1 MATINEDT
9 VKGTAKDYGGK
20 IEAFAGNIVGDS
32 KTEAQGKIDELK
44 GKAQDVYGQATEA
57 FGKAKDT
64 VKDWADKAP
73 EQVRQVR
80 ETASRY
86 ADEAQAKVKTTVQEQ
101 PIAVLAG
108 GIALGFVFGWLLSG
122 RRD

>member
-9 VKGTAKDYGGK
+9 IKGTAKEFGGK
-20 IEAFAGNIVGDS
+20 VESYAGSALGDA

-73 EQVRQVR
+73 EQVRQAR
-80 ETASRY
+80 ETATRY
-86 ADEAQAKVKTTVQEQ
+86 AGEAQERVKTTVQEQ